1 VGEWRDDDDDDDDD
15 DLRIGPV
22 SHRFRSVVWF
32 YIVKGCHG
40 TVIHERHFQHD
51 SPLLGFNSD
60 EKIQQATG

>member
-1 VGEWRDDDDDDDDD
+1 
-15 DLRIGPV
+15 V